1 MANIVLSLLYPV
13 LAKPLK
19 ESIEKAMDC
28 DVRIPDRYENS
39 AEYALAVDA
48 DLLLMQAEARE
59 PHNLDYCLAVLAE
72 VRKEKPACKFALLCS
87 PAEGSLAE
95 LAVQAKRK
103 GQIDAFIFTDCST
116 DFLSAT
122 LKSML

>member
-1 MANIVLSLLYPV
+1 MAKIVLSLLYPV

-19 ESIEKAMDC
+19 ESIEKAINC
-28 DVRIPDRYENS
+28 DVRIPNKYENS

-48 DLLLMQAEARE
+48 DLLLMQAEARA
-59 PHNLDYCLAVLAE
+59 PHNLEYCLGVLAE

-87 PAEGSLAE
+87 PDEGDLGE

-103 GQIDAFIFTDCST
+103 GQIDAFIFMDCST
-116 DFLSAT
+116 EFLSAT